1 MSEVPEPHLPVITF
15 GVLTT
20 YLRALGKH
28 DLVVLLTL
36 TLGVGLPLVAFLIV
50 AYTPFIGWK
59 ERGLILTVY
68 FTYIATVLH
77 VTGGSV

>member
-1 MSEVPEPHLPVITF
+1 M
-15 GVLTT
+15 
-20 YLRALGKH
+20 
-28 DLVVLLTL
+28 LLTL

-77 VTGGSV
+77 VAGGVA